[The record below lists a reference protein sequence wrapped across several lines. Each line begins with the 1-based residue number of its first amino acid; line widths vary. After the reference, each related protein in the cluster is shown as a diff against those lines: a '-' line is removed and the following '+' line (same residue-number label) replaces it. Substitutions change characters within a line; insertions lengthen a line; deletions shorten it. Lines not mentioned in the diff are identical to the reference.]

1 MMRRSPFRGTQTTN
15 QNLCTFQGFV
25 DDLNAWSADTFQTF
39 VKGRQKNTVSSHIY
53 DHHLPKNKIRLYTHH
68 GQYSTKSK
76 ELRSFTHSRQKGC
89 PAYVILSGSVKTGL
103 ITVKF
108 HEGHNHKLLEE
119 EWQHHRE
126 NRKLGS
132 PEKRQVH

>member
-1 MMRRSPFRGTQTTN
+1 MN
-15 QNLCTFQGFV
+15 
-25 DDLNAWSADTFQTF
+25 DLNAWSADTFQTF
-39 VKGRQKNTVSSHIY
+39 VKGLGSVKIPSDHKLAAIIY
-53 DHHLPKNKIRLYTHH
+53 RKTKFVRIHH

-76 ELRSFTHSRQKGC
+76 GLWPFTHTRQKGC
-89 PAYVILSGSVKTGL
+89 PAYVSLSGSMKTGL

-126 NRKLGS
+126 NRENVKYIQ
-132 PEKRQVH
+132 R